1 MYLIGIE
8 KAKKERQSLTHKLKK
23 KIKSV
28 FQNNVPEIR
37 YSSISCE
44 YKFWHIIY
52 HIYQTI

>member
-8 KAKKERQSLTHKLKK
+8 KAKKERQSLTHKLRK

-37 YSSISCE
+37 YSSPSISGIN
-44 YKFWHIIY
+44 FGI
-52 HIYQTI
+52 